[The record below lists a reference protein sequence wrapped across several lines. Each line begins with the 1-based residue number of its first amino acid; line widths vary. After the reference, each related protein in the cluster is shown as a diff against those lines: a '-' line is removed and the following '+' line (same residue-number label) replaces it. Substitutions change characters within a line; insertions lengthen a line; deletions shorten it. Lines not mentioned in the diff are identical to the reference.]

1 MSTNTEVEEILT
13 LKSVDVYHICYN
25 RNDGNYDLVSVI
37 KDSSLRIFR
46 ELIVG
51 NDKQKELAQRLALIK
66 CKDWFYPL
74 ENGKTFVYRS
84 RDKSLCY
91 LFPDPSIPDSLS
103 IVVIN
108 TDVVDDIK
116 VILFENVLLLYCSL
130 QDSPQEWKIIIDQ
143 LTQAVPEAVPEPV
156 PEAIPTVP
164 TETPISEP
172 QPERHE
178 SGTAQMLAQNIVYGA
193 EVINSG
199 ITYGTQVA
207 KDLVKRG
214 AAHIKSIHSNEDH
227 HNLNVDPRVI
237 SGLRNLR
244 GASHKACAVTGY
256 AVNAVAKGTHQVSKC
271 LAPHVRRHSTKLIS
285 SVSGKDESNSGQ
297 ICDNIF
303 TVASGGLQGF
313 ATLYN
318 GVTENAISFAK
329 TISNETVGIVNK
341 RYGNDAGVA
350 TEEALY
356 TAGNTAMAAH
366 NVQQLGPKA
375 IAKKAAFD
383 TGKTVINDKTQED
396 TQRKA

>member
-25 RNDGNYDLVSVI
+25 RNEGNYDLVSVI
-37 KDSSLRIFR
+37 KDSTLRIFR

-51 NDKQKELAQRLALIK
+51 NDPQKQLAQRLALIK

-103 IVVIN
+103 VVVIN
-108 TDVVDDIK
+108 TQVVDDIK
-116 VILFENVLLLYCSL
+116 VILFENVLLLYCTL
-130 QDSPQEWKIIIDQ
+130 QDSPQDWKAIIDQ
-143 LTQAVPEAVPEPV
+143 LTEAVPEAAPEPAPEPV
-156 PEAIPTVP
+156 PE
-164 TETPISEP
+164 TPITEP
-172 QPERHE
+172 HERHDT
-178 SGTAQMLAQNIVYGA
+178 GTAQMLAQNIVYGA

-207 KDLVKRG
+207 KELVKRG
-214 AAHIKSIHSNEDH
+214 AAHIKSIHSNESH
-227 HNLNVDPRVI
+227 HNLNVDPRVTC
-237 SGLRNLR
+237 GLRNLR

-256 AVNAVAKGTHQVSKC
+256 AVNAVAKGTHQLSKC

-285 SVSGKDESNSGQ
+285 SVSGKDESDSGQ

-318 GVTENAISFAK
+318 GVTENAISLAK
-329 TISNETVGIVNK
+329 TISNETVDIVNK
-341 RYGNDAGVA
+341 KYGNDAGMA

-356 TAGNTAMAAH
+356 TAGNAAMTVH

-375 IAKKAAFD
+375 IAKKTAFE
-383 TGKTVINDKTQED
+383 TGKTVINDKTQE
-396 TQRKA
+396 KS

>member
-13 LKSVDVYHICYN
+13 LKSVDVYHISYN
-25 RNDGNYDLVSVI
+25 KIDGNYDLVSVI
-37 KDSSLRIFR
+37 KDSTFRIFR
-46 ELIVG
+46 ELIDG

-108 TDVVDDIK
+108 TQAVDDIK
-116 VILFENVLLLYCSL
+116 VILFENVLLLYCTL
-130 QDSPQEWKIIIDQ
+130 QDSPQEWKAIIDQ
-143 LTQAVPEAVPEPV
+143 LTQIIPEVV
-156 PEAIPTVP
+156 PTVESR
-164 TETPISEP
+164 ETPEP

-214 AAHIKSIHSNEDH
+214 AAHIKSIKTNENQ

-256 AVNAVAKGTHQVSKC
+256 AVNAVAKGTHQLSKC
-271 LAPHVRRHSTKLIS
+271 VAPHVRKHSTKLIS
-285 SVSGKDESNSGQ
+285 SVSGKDESHSGQ

-318 GVTENAISFAK
+318 GVTENAISLAK
-329 TISNETVGIVNK
+329 TITNETVDIVNK
-341 RYGNDAGVA
+341 KYGNDAGIA

-356 TAGNTAMAAH
+356 TAGNAAMTAH

-375 IAKKAAFD
+375 IAKNTAFE
-383 TGKTVINDKTQED
+383 TGKTVINDKTQEE